1 MQAVITVATMR
12 ESDAYTIAN
21 FVPSKTLMY
30 RAAMGV
36 YQAAQWKGPVGILTG
51 GGNNGVDG
59 YALAGIL
66 ADHGIPCTIYRV
78 SETFSEDGGYYHTQ
92 AVEKGVPSVPYTEE
106 TDLSA
111 CHTLVDCLLGT
122 GFSGEVRGLY
132 RHAIQAMNQAEAY
145 VVSVDINSGMNG
157 DTGKGALVVQS
168 NLTVTIGFLKVGMLL
183 GDAVQKMDQLAVA
196 DIGIRLIREDDFL
209 AHPEEVVFS
218 RSGLSLE
225 GPQERLSPEAVEK
238 AGEEGNT
245 LPETARAL
253 ALRSGGLIRVSG
265 KYPLVTDGYQ
275 TYFLEAENAAIP
287 VLNLQ
292 T

>member
-1 MQAVITVATMR
+1 M
-12 ESDAYTIAN
+12 
-21 FVPSKTLMY
+21 
-30 RAAMGV
+30 
-36 YQAAQWKGPVGILTG
+36 
-51 GGNNGVDG
+51 
-59 YALAGIL
+59 
-66 ADHGIPCTIYRV
+66 
-78 SETFSEDGGYYHTQ
+78 
-92 AVEKGVPSVPYTEE
+92 PSVPYTEE

-132 RHAIQAMNQAEAY
+132 RHAIQAMNQAKAY

-218 RSGLSLE
+218 QPVCPWRVPRKDCPRSSGE
-225 GPQERLSPEAVEK
+225 GRRR
-238 AGEEGNT
+238 G
-245 LPETARAL
+245 
-253 ALRSGGLIRVSG
+253 
-265 KYPLVTDGYQ
+265 
-275 TYFLEAENAAIP
+275 
-287 VLNLQ
+287 
-292 T
+292 

>member
-12 ESDAYTIAN
+12 ESDAYTIAK

-51 GGNNGVDG
+51 GGNNGGDG

-78 SETFSEDGGYYHTQ
+78 AETFSEDGGYYHTQ

-132 RHAIQAMNQAEAY
+132 RHAIQAMNQA
-145 VVSVDINSGMNG
+145 
-157 DTGKGALVVQS
+157 
-168 NLTVTIGFLKVGMLL
+168 
-183 GDAVQKMDQLAVA
+183 
-196 DIGIRLIREDDFL
+196 
-209 AHPEEVVFS
+209 
-218 RSGLSLE
+218 
-225 GPQERLSPEAVEK
+225 K
-238 AGEEGNT
+238 A
-245 LPETARAL
+245 
-253 ALRSGGLIRVSG
+253 
-265 KYPLVTDGYQ
+265 
-275 TYFLEAENAAIP
+275 
-287 VLNLQ
+287 
-292 T
+292 

>member
-1 MQAVITVATMR
+1 
-12 ESDAYTIAN
+12 
-21 FVPSKTLMY
+21 
-30 RAAMGV
+30 
-36 YQAAQWKGPVGILTG
+36 
-51 GGNNGVDG
+51 
-59 YALAGIL
+59 
-66 ADHGIPCTIYRV
+66 
-78 SETFSEDGGYYHTQ
+78 
-92 AVEKGVPSVPYTEE
+92 
-106 TDLSA
+106 
-111 CHTLVDCLLGT
+111 
-122 GFSGEVRGLY
+122 
-132 RHAIQAMNQAEAY
+132 
-145 VVSVDINSGMNG
+145 MNG

-238 AGEEGNT
+238 AGEEGDT

-265 KYPLVTDGYQ
+265 KYPLVTDGHQ

>member
-1 MQAVITVATMR
+1 

-51 GGNNGVDG
+51 GGNNGGDG

-111 CHTLVDCLLGT
+111 CHTLVDCLLG
-122 GFSGEVRGLY
+122 
-132 RHAIQAMNQAEAY
+132 
-145 VVSVDINSGMNG
+145 
-157 DTGKGALVVQS
+157 
-168 NLTVTIGFLKVGMLL
+168 
-183 GDAVQKMDQLAVA
+183 
-196 DIGIRLIREDDFL
+196 
-209 AHPEEVVFS
+209 
-218 RSGLSLE
+218 
-225 GPQERLSPEAVEK
+225 
-238 AGEEGNT
+238 
-245 LPETARAL
+245 
-253 ALRSGGLIRVSG
+253 
-265 KYPLVTDGYQ
+265 
-275 TYFLEAENAAIP
+275 
-287 VLNLQ
+287 
-292 T
+292 

>member
-1 MQAVITVATMR
+1 
-12 ESDAYTIAN
+12 
-21 FVPSKTLMY
+21 
-30 RAAMGV
+30 
-36 YQAAQWKGPVGILTG
+36 
-51 GGNNGVDG
+51 
-59 YALAGIL
+59 
-66 ADHGIPCTIYRV
+66 
-78 SETFSEDGGYYHTQ
+78 
-92 AVEKGVPSVPYTEE
+92 VPSVPYTEE

-238 AGEEGNT
+238 AGEEGDT